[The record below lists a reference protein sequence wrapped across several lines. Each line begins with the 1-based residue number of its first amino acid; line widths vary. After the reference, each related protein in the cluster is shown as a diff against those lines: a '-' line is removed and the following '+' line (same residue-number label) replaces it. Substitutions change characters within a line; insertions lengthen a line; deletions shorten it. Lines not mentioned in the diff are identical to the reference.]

1 MVTFIIATLLFII
14 VTEVG
19 MDAFIIIMV
28 IMQTDALHGMAACVE
43 IKVQEEVLFHLEGEE
58 ELMEMVI
65 TSIFQTEETT
75 ERTEVTHLV
84 TAAQEIPDT
93 IIQLEEIMERTKQ
106 Q

>member
-43 IKVQEEVLFHLEGEE
+43 INQ
-58 ELMEMVI
+58 
-65 TSIFQTEETT
+65 
-75 ERTEVTHLV
+75 
-84 TAAQEIPDT
+84 
-93 IIQLEEIMERTKQ
+93 
-106 Q
+106 

>member
-1 MVTFIIATLLFII
+1 
-14 VTEVG
+14 
-19 MDAFIIIMV
+19 
-28 IMQTDALHGMAACVE
+28 
-43 IKVQEEVLFHLEGEE
+43 
-58 ELMEMVI
+58 MEMVI